1 MCATNLY
8 LLPSLV
14 TALAVILFMVVTKK
28 VGGARGRYKVAV
40 PATTGHPDFERYYRV
55 QMNTLEALAMFLP
68 SLWLF
73 AVYAS
78 PEGAGILGF
87 IWPIGRVLFARGYY
101 IATDKRVAGFAI
113 GMLASTVLVIGGL
126 VGIVQQLIG

>member
-8 LLPSLV
+8 LMPALV

-55 QMNTLEALAMFLP
+55 QMNTLEALVMFLP
-68 SLWLF
+68 ALWLF
-73 AVYAS
+73 AVYVS
-78 PEGAGILGF
+78 PEGAGMLGF
-87 IWPIGRVLFARGYY
+87 AWLIGRVLFARGYY
-101 IATDKRVAGFAI
+101 IATEKRVAGFVI
-113 GMLASTVLVIGGL
+113 SILASTVLVLGAL
-126 VGIVQQLIG
+126 VGIAQQLIG

>member
-8 LLPSLV
+8 LMPSLI
-14 TALAVILFMVVTKK
+14 TALAVILFMVVTKN
-28 VGGARGRYKVAV
+28 VGGARGRYKVQV
-40 PATTGHPDFERYYRV
+40 PATSGHPDFERYYRV
-55 QMNTLEALAMFLP
+55 QMNTLEALVMFLP

-78 PEGAGILGF
+78 PEGASMLGF
-87 IWPIGRVLFARGYY
+87 AWLIGRVLYARGYY
-101 IATDKRVAGFAI
+101 IEAKKRVTGFVI
-113 GMLASTVLVIGGL
+113 SILASTVLVIGGM